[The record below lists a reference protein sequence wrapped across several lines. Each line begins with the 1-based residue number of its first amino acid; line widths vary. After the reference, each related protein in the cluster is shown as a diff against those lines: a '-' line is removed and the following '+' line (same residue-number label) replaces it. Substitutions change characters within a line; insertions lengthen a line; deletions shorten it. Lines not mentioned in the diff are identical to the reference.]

1 MRWPGHR
8 FALTLFFS
16 VLGVWLIVMA
26 AVMRAAALP
35 PEAAGLMLAVFE
47 PGTPDDQ
54 VFTDIVNAGARPV
67 RKTAFGFIWVVE
79 GDEPGL
85 AGRLTEHGAI
95 GAYAEL
101 PLSPS
106 IAGCFAL
113 ADAKV
118 AEMFSGGP

>member
-1 MRWPGHR
+1 MRWPSHR
-8 FALTLFFS
+8 LALTLFIT
-16 VLGVWLIVMA
+16 VLGVWIVVMA
-26 AVMRAAALP
+26 AIMRAAALP
-35 PEAAGLMLAVFE
+35 PEASGPMLAVFE
-47 PGTPDDQ
+47 PGTPEDQ
-54 VFTDIVNAGARPV
+54 LFASLVDAGAKPV
-67 RKTAFGFIWVVE
+67 RATAFGFIWVVA

-85 AGRLTEHGAI
+85 AGRLIERGAI

-118 AEMFSGGP
+118 AEMFSAGP